1 MEKCTEK
8 NEISDT
14 ILAFDA
20 FTTNNHMKILKMLL
34 PFVDSKHQ
42 KLLTV
47 YIKWQEFIF
56 TMKFFKYYSVNLY
69 SADFVKKQNLDV
81 KNIIPQVL
89 PYCTDN
95 EKQLLMQFNQ
105 MQNMMQMMEGIQEYL
120 PFIQQFMSSDTD
132 NGNPLDGIGNL
143 NNMNIMDMLKNMLSE
158 EQLSMFSMF
167 MDNNDS

>member
-1 MEKCTEK
+1 MEKCTEN

-34 PFVDSKHQ
+34 PYVDSKHQ

-47 YIKWQEFIF
+47 YIKWQELIF
-56 TMKFFKYYSVNLY
+56 TMKFFQYYSVNLY
-69 SADFVKKQNLDV
+69 SADFVKKKNLDV

-120 PFIQQFMSSDTD
+120 PFFQQFMSSDTD

-158 EQLSMFSMF
+158 EQLSMLSMF

>member
-1 MEKCTEK
+1 MEKCTE
-8 NEISDT
+8 NNDISDT

-34 PFVDSKHQ
+34 PYVDSKHQ

-56 TMKFFKYYSVNLY
+56 TMKFFQYYSVNLY
-69 SADFVKKQNLDV
+69 SADFVKKKNLDV